1 MVGLC
6 SHPIG
11 GSAWGVSALEP
22 GLNAKLVTSGS
33 AHSNEYSLG
42 PLAPVSFSHSETQ
55 PLSTS
60 PGLLKG
66 RPGPCFY
73 GVTAL
78 PWVPV
83 HVKPLGHPPVVE
95 SLSHPVLWS
104 AYTQAHWPSKP
115 NVLEAPP
122 PNATSPGWG
131 ARLGAQNSHSWENLC
146 NIIIF
151 QYVGSRYGIWS
162 YHEKTPPWWLIW

>member
-6 SHPIG
+6 SHPVG

-42 PLAPVSFSHSETQ
+42 PLPPVSFSHSETQ
-55 PLSTS
+55 PLSAS
-60 PGLLKG
+60 SGLLKG
-66 RPGPCFY
+66 RPGPCSY
-73 GVTAL
+73 GVTPL

-104 AYTQAHWPSKP
+104 ACTQAHWPQSQMF
-115 NVLEAPP
+115 
-122 PNATSPGWG
+122 W
-131 ARLGAQNSHSWENLC
+131 RLLLPMPRPQAGEPDL
-146 NIIIF
+146 
-151 QYVGSRYGIWS
+151 GL
-162 YHEKTPPWWLIW
+162 KTLTPMGEPLWYNYFPVCG